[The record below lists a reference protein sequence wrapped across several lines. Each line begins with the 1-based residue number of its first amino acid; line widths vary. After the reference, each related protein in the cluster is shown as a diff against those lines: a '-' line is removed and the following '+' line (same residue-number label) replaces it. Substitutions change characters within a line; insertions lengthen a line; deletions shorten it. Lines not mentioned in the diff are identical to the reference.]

1 MKKPVLMVLALAAG
15 VAGWAQ
21 RPVGDT
27 LRILDTTYYCH
38 PRDLSFNEGR
48 CTVTVS
54 WWYCAGLTEHDYS
67 QPYGSYS
74 REDLTGGAGGTVS
87 GDGYGLFSGNG
98 IVGRQMETDRP
109 LKVVGIAAAVW
120 CQPGRVI
127 PGSMAYPGLGPNHD
141 YYTVLDTS
149 LATRAADSMALYK
162 MTPDGLTELA
172 SAGWRMDSPHRIM
185 EFFRGALSD
194 NPHVT
199 LLVNRPDYTFTQN
212 TKVSL
217 YEAMFENPVI
227 VEDSF
232 VVAGIAMNNEGHYV
246 EFPLDK
252 THSYWAF
259 DHNPTR
265 YLRYYYAIEDYEN
278 EVFYNNRYLWEWGKF
293 RNLPWRKTWC
303 AISEFKRQ
311 PPDGYTMT
319 DEWWKDTSLLRHA
332 YACPLVF
339 PIIET
344 GFDTALC
351 HDVSGL
357 RVAELGAGQAT
368 LMWDSGDGGPWEVAI
383 GKVTDPWESYTITT
397 TTVPMA
403 TVTGLQRGVQ
413 YFALV
418 RGYCSLTE
426 EYGQWSEPVE
436 VEVFQDPEPEGIGRE
451 AVEDG
456 MTYMVPNPTSG
467 VTNVMSSY
475 RMQRIAVY
483 DTKGT
488 KVHEQEVDGIAAEV
502 DASAWPKGVYIVAM
516 YLDHGVKTRRLVVQ

>member
-1 MKKPVLMVLALAAG
+1 MQMYTERPIKIIGIAICAYM
-15 VAGWAQ
+15 Q
-21 RPVGDT
+21 RPM
-27 LRILDTTYYCH
+27 DTTVSFLMSSYDMLSVHEFH
-38 PRDLSFNEGR
+38 PEMFFPNTRDTTMRGR
-48 CTVTVS
+48 
-54 WWYCAGLTEHDYS
+54 
-67 QPYGSYS
+67 
-74 REDLTGGAGGTVS
+74 
-87 GDGYGLFSGNG
+87 
-98 IVGRQMETDRP
+98 ITDSA
-109 LKVVGIAAAVW
+109 I
-120 CQPGRVI
+120 
-127 PGSMAYPGLGPNHD
+127 
-141 YYTVLDTS
+141 
-149 LATRAADSMALYK
+149 LYK
-162 MTPDGLTELA
+162 PTANGLVELR
-172 SAGWRMDSPHRIM
+172 SAPWRIEQPHRFLHLPPQDSVLGENNIPHNPLM
-185 EFFRGALSD
+185 PWTYEFLMD
-194 NPHVT
+194 PI
-199 LLVNRPDYTFTQN
+199 LPI
-212 TKVSL
+212 
-217 YEAMFENPVI
+217 YEVMFKDPVI

-232 VVAGIAMNNEGHYV
+232 VVAGIAMNNEGHFEEHPY
-246 EFPLDK
+246 DK
-252 THSYWAF
+252 TKLFWAF

-265 YLRYYYAIEDYEN
+265 YLMHIYKVDSLSDARYN
-278 EVFYNNRYLWEWGKF
+278 GRYLIGWSKF
-293 RNLPWRKTWC
+293 RNYLWTLK
-303 AISEFKRQ
+303 KREGVRGFIDIRNNERVFCPQ
-311 PPDGYTMT
+311 F
-319 DEWWKDTSLLRHA
+319 EW
-332 YACPLVF
+332 PLVF
-339 PIIET
+339 PIIEL

-502 DASAWPKGVYIVAM
+502 DASSWPKGVYIVAM

>member
-1 MKKPVLMVLALAAG
+1 MKKAVFIVTLFALTSAS
-15 VAGWAQ
+15 AQ
-21 RPVGDT
+21 RSVRDT
-27 LRILDTTYYCH
+27 LMRWDSTYYCIS
-38 PRDLSFNEGR
+38 RDHRVFEEQ
-48 CTVTVS
+48 CTVAIY
-54 WWYCAGLTEHDYS
+54 WGFCRGLTNYDMS
-67 QPYGSYS
+67 APYGSYS
-74 REDLTGGAGGTVS
+74 IRDLYGNT
-87 GDGYGLFSGNG
+87 DGPNMWQGNG
-98 IVGRQMETDRP
+98 IEGRQMETDKP
-109 LKVVGIAAAVW
+109 LKILGIAAPVRIV
-120 CQPGRVI
+120 PGYYLGIGPYEYCTVDDT
-127 PGSMAYPGLGPNHD
+127 SMA
-141 YYTVLDTS
+141 
-149 LATRAADSMALYK
+149 TRPADSMVLYK
-162 MTPDGLTELA
+162 VTADGLSELKSA
-172 SAGWRMDSPHRIM
+172 SWR
-185 EFFRGALSD
+185 SD
-194 NPHVT
+194 NPHCTMFFPLGYLWDRSGPVT
-199 LLVNRPDYTFTQN
+199 ATWDAPDYSLRTLQ
-212 TKVSL
+212 VPL
-217 YEAMFENPVI
+217 YEAMFDEPVI

-232 VVAGIAMNNEGHYV
+232 VVAGVAMNNEGHFYKYDRLV
-246 EFPLDK
+246 NEE
-252 THSYWAF
+252 YWAF
-259 DHNPTR
+259 EHNPTR
-265 YLRYYYAIEDYEN
+265 YLRYYYEIGALEDTVYGSHYLMNWVKYRNRPWKRLEC
-278 EVFYNNRYLWEWGKF
+278 ELELFYG
-293 RNLPWRKTWC
+293 
-303 AISEFKRQ
+303 
-311 PPDGYTMT
+311 PDSSRWIF
-319 DEWWKDTSLLRHA
+319 ES
-332 YACPLVF
+332 PLVF
-339 PIIET
+339 PIIEL

-357 RVAELGAGQAT
+357 RVAEFGAGQAT

-383 GKVTDPWESYTITT
+383 GKATDPWESYTITT

>member
-38 PRDLSFNEGR
+38 PRDIRYNDGQ
-48 CTVTVS
+48 CTAAVCLWHLRS
-54 WWYCAGLTEHDYS
+54 LTASDYY

-74 REDLTGGAGGTVS
+74 REDLGGGMS
-87 GDGYGLFSGNG
+87 GLHSRMWAGNG
-98 IVGRQMETDRP
+98 TVGRQMETDKP
-109 LKVVGIAAAVW
+109 LKVVGIAAPVW
-120 CQPGRVI
+120 MEPGRVVSDGI
-127 PGSMAYPGLGPNHD
+127 NYHYD
-141 YYTVLDTS
+141 YYSVHDTLLS
-149 LATRAADSMALYK
+149 TRLTDSMALYK
-162 MTPDGLTELA
+162 VTPNGLIELA
-172 SAGWRMDSPHRIM
+172 SAGWRMDAPHRTMVFSHFLI
-185 EFFRGALSD
+185 SD
-194 NPHVT
+194 DG
-199 LLVNRPDYTFTQN
+199 LDQAEAWKPDHEYTRN
-212 TKVSL
+212 MKIPL
-217 YEAMFENPVI
+217 YEVMFKEPVI

-232 VVAGIAMNNEGHYV
+232 VVAGIAMNNEGHFEEHPY
-246 EFPLDK
+246 DK
-252 THSYWAF
+252 TKLFWAF

-265 YLRYYYAIEDYEN
+265 YLMHIYKVDSLSDARYN
-278 EVFYNNRYLWEWGKF
+278 GRYLIGWSKF
-293 RNLPWRKTWC
+293 RNYLWTLK
-303 AISEFKRQ
+303 KREGVRGFVDIRNNHQ
-311 PPDGYTMT
+311 IVHAQF
-319 DEWWKDTSLLRHA
+319 EW
-332 YACPLVF
+332 PLVF
-339 PIIET
+339 PIIEL

-488 KVHEQEVDGIAAEV
+488 KVHEQEVDGIAAKV